1 MFQLL
6 ATVES
11 VEIRKRKMVSSFS
24 FFFKRTAIYI
34 YILLTSPCYPCWKAS
49 RLNVKLA
56 WTMKLVTFPFDSF
69 RISLFARWY
78 KSYPWEKWNLW
89 FLKIG
94 KKLIN
99 LTNFFFFF
107 GRNDLRK
114 KREKKKNVTRER
126 ERNMYLVRKKDELNF
141 IEFGIFKVV
150 SEGGFLVTCQFFFLC
165 CR

>member
-1 MFQLL
+1 M
-6 ATVES
+6 ES
-11 VEIRKRKMVSSFS
+11 
-24 FFFKRTAIYI
+24 
-34 YILLTSPCYPCWKAS
+34 L
-49 RLNVKLA
+49 
-56 WTMKLVTFPFDSF
+56 
-69 RISLFARWY
+69 ISQNWQKVNKFN
-78 KSYPWEKWNLW
+78 E
-89 FLKIG
+89 
-94 KKLIN
+94 
-99 LTNFFFFF
+99 FFFF